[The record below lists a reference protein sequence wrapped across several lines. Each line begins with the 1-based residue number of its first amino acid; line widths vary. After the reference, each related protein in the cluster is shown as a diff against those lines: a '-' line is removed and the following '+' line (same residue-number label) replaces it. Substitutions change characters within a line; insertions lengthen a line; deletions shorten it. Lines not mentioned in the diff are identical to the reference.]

1 MKQISKAIS
10 QEKIATSQVFTA
22 MEKNQQGFQ
31 EYTKALNQTTLVI
44 TGLLILVNE
53 FNQIMVTEFQGKNK
67 TGDKL
72 AV

>member
-1 MKQISKAIS
+1 
-10 QEKIATSQVFTA
+10 

-44 TGLLILVNE
+44 TELLILVNE
-53 FNQIMVTEFQGKNK
+53 FKQIMVTELQGKNK